1 VTSELTIVT
10 PEHVHIR
17 LEPAGAGSRFL
28 AILIDSL
35 IVQGASAVIYS
46 VLVVLLPAGIA
57 IAIFITINFVLT
69 WGWHIY
75 FETRHQGRT
84 PGKRM
89 LRLRVIDARGLPV
102 SLYQSLVRNIT
113 RVLDFTPLFYGVGAI
128 AMLASPTRR
137 RLGDIIADT
146 LVIRDAQPLAYKGQ
160 LAGERRYNSLRTPR
174 VLRLIR
180 HRISLEEREFLLALC
195 IRAEKLSAA
204 ARYDL
209 MEDVGAAYR
218 TELGLEEVAPP
229 ARPDAGPAA
238 RPPEAISGENLVRD
252 LTAVLFTS
260 RDEDGRMRGKRN

>member
-1 VTSELTIVT
+1 MNRSLEIVT

-28 AILIDSL
+28 AILIDSF
-35 IVQGASAVIYS
+35 IVQGTSMVILGIASAVAS
-46 VLVVLLPAGIA
+46 QGIA
-57 IAIFITINFVLT
+57 MAIFITANFVLT

-84 PGKRM
+84 PGKRA

-102 SLYQSLVRNIT
+102 SLYQSMVRNIT
-113 RVLDFTPLFYGVGAI
+113 RVLDFAPLFYGIAAI
-128 AMLASPTRR
+128 ATLSSPTRR

-146 LVIRDAQPLAYKGQ
+146 LVVRDTQPLAYKGQ
-160 LAGERRYNSLRTPR
+160 LAAERRYNSLRTPR

-195 IRAEKLSAA
+195 IRADRLTAA
-204 ARYDL
+204 ARYDV
-209 MEDVGAAYR
+209 MEEVAAAYR
-218 TELGLEEVAPP
+218 VELGLEEGGLP
-229 ARPDAGPAA
+229 ARPPI
-238 RPPEAISGENLVRD
+238 EQISGENLVRD

-260 RDEDGRMRGKRN
+260 REDDGRMRKRN

>member
-1 VTSELTIVT
+1 MSELTIIT

-28 AILIDSL
+28 AILIDSF
-35 IVQGASAVIYS
+35 IVQGISFMLGTMLAMM
-46 VLVVLLPAGIA
+46 LPRGIA
-57 IAIFITINFVLT
+57 IALFITANFVLT

-84 PGKRM
+84 PGKRA

-113 RVLDFTPLFYGVGAI
+113 RVLDFAPVFYGVAAI
-128 AMLASPTRR
+128 ASLSSSTRR
-137 RLGDIIADT
+137 RLGDVIADT

-160 LAGERRYNSLRTPR
+160 LAAERRYNSLRTPR

-195 IRAEKLSAA
+195 LRADKMSAA

-209 MEDVGAAYR
+209 MEEVAAAYR
-218 TELGLEEVAPP
+218 KELALEE
-229 ARPDAGPAA
+229 
-238 RPPEAISGENLVRD
+238 ESISGENLVRD
-252 LTAVLFTS
+252 LTAVLFNPHDV
-260 RDEDGRMRGKRN
+260 R